1 MHYFEDYKNYYY
13 LPQEDMAIHKS
24 VAAYVAAENK
34 EKATKSTCYIKKT
47 DAFIP
52 CFSTE
57 EYDVFKYSAADKCN
71 YQTLD
76 SLLFADR
83 HKQTAYIKNALTD
96 FKSYSK
102 YLL

>member
-1 MHYFEDYKNYYY
+1 
-13 LPQEDMAIHKS
+13 MAIHKS

-52 CFSTE
+52 CFSVN
-57 EYDVFKYSAADKCN
+57 EYDVFKYSVTDKYN
-71 YQTLD
+71 YQILD
-76 SLLFADR
+76 SLLFADQP
-83 HKQTAYIKNALTD
+83 KQISYIKNALTA